1 MASLNLVDWRNPS
14 IAGQL
19 RRYRRLF
26 VSIGLLA
33 ILVAGAYY
41 QYAQAQLHEMKAI
54 AATQATTLRELA
66 NVEQAYQTLTRHQQ
80 LQETERNTHLQHGRA
95 MHHFV
100 RLVQLNENGIRIERI
115 HWLPGEIK
123 VTGHYDQVAVV
134 KQLQQQL
141 LGIHP
146 GFQADIQ
153 FPRPQQFSIWLTAV
167 TGT

>member
-14 IAGQL
+14 IAEQL

-33 ILVAGAYY
+33 LLAGGAYY

-66 NVEQAYQTLTRHQQ
+66 NVEQAYQTLTQHQQ

-100 RLVQLNENGIRIERI
+100 RLVQLSGNGIRIERI
-115 HWLPGEIK
+115 NWCPAKLK
-123 VTGHYDQVAVV
+123 
-134 KQLQQQL
+134 
-141 LGIHP
+141 
-146 GFQADIQ
+146 
-153 FPRPQQFSIWLTAV
+153 
-167 TGT
+167 